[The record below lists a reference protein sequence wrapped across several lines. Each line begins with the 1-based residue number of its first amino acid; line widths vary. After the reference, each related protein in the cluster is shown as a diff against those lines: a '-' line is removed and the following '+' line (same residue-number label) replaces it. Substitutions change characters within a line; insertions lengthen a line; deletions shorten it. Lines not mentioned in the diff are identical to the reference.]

1 MRDGAASETARR
13 VAAHRLGCPR
23 EAVAYG
29 RAGDDEALGR
39 DVALDVEIHEG
50 RMHRYLCR
58 RTAFFDRVVVRALDD
73 GVRQVVVVGAGY
85 DGRAMRFARPDV
97 RFFEVDHPATQ
108 GDKLARIERLGL
120 STAGIAFVAADLTSD
135 DVAERVLAAGLRT
148 ELASLFVIEGVVS
161 YLTEEV
167 LATTL
172 SALRAVAGTGS
183 LLAVSV
189 GLTRTNLVGAARV
202 AALRDAVA
210 AMGEPMRNELTHDA
224 FDTLLAASSWRRA
237 GGDGDDD
244 GGGGGGGLLVAVPVP
259 LPAP

>member
-29 RAGDDEALGR
+29 RAADDDALGR

-58 RTAFFDRVVVRALDD
+58 RTAFFDRVVVRALDG
-73 GVRQVVVVGAGY
+73 GVRQVVLVGAGY

-97 RFFEVDHPATQ
+97 RFFEVDHPSTQ
-108 GDKLARIERLGL
+108 RDKLARIERLGL
-120 STAGIAFVAADLTSD
+120 STTGITFVAADLTTD
-135 DVAERVLAAGLRT
+135 DVVARVRDAGLRT
-148 ELASLFVIEGVVS
+148 EVASLFVVEGLAS
-161 YLTEEV
+161 YLTEDV

-172 SALRAVAGTGS
+172 SALRALAGAAS

-189 GLTRTNLVGAARV
+189 GVSRTGPVGAARV

-210 AMGEPMRNELTHDA
+210 AMGEPMRNELSDDA
-224 FDTLLAASSWRRA
+224 FDALLAASSWRR
-237 GGDGDDD
+237 GEGDAGDD
-244 GGGGGGGLLVAVPVP
+244 GLLVAAPAP
-259 LPAP
+259 LPAA